1 MKVHR
6 VRVTSLLL
14 RAAAPLAFVAAVFAL
29 PASARAQSAG
39 TPSATISD
47 ADRKAARDLF
57 FQGVDLQNAG
67 KFAEALDKF
76 QRAQAVVNAPTNLL
90 HIAECQAAE
99 TKLVEAAETYRAVG
113 RFNLGPNP
121 PAPFVAAQSQA
132 AAELAQL
139 EPRIP
144 ELTIDV
150 APPNI
155 PTVQVTIDDQPIP
168 TALVGVSRP
177 VNPGPHKIAAQAP
190 GYSREEKT
198 VDVKERSKQKMT
210 LELKATGGVTY
221 GPAGAAAGA
230 AAQPGPTPPPPA
242 SSAPPPAKPPPYDAK
257 KEPDAR
263 PRTSLMLGLR
273 LGAAIPSGDM
283 PLSNGTKPAFGNYG
297 KTGVGL
303 GLEGKLRF
311 ARVVYVGALLQ
322 ANGYGDGSLKA
333 SQPDTGKA
341 GGGIVAGTL
350 GWISNPDG
358 FGVVLNGGLGYRWV
372 NVTRTADSGT
382 GTVEDSAGGG
392 ALQLGFGLFIRAGSV
407 FRIVPKVEVN
417 MGSIQAEKA
426 AANQAAAK
434 TSFADFFIGLTGDFD
449 IALDKGK

>member
-1 MKVHR
+1 MR
-6 VRVTSLLL
+6 VSPLLF
-14 RAAAPLAFVAAVFAL
+14 RAAAPLAFAALLAL
-29 PASARAQSAG
+29 PRAALAQSGGAP
-39 TPSATISD
+39 TASISD

-113 RFNLGPNP
+113 RFNLGQSP

-155 PTVQVTIDDQPIP
+155 PTVQVTIDDQAIP

-177 VNPGPHKIAAQAP
+177 VNPGVHKIAAQAP

-198 VDVKERSKQKMT
+198 VDVKERSKQKLT

-221 GPAGAAAGA
+221 GPAGAAVPAGA
-230 AAQPGPTPPPPA
+230 TATQPQPAATTPPPD
-242 SSAPPPAKPPPYDAK
+242 KPPPYDPK
-257 KEPDAR
+257 KDAEPK
-263 PRTSLMLGLR
+263 PRTSLLLGLR
-273 LGAAIPSGDM
+273 LGAAVPSGDM
-283 PLSNGTKPAFGNYG
+283 PLSNGNKPSFAGYG
-297 KTGVGL
+297 KTGLGL
-303 GLEGKLRF
+303 GLEAKLRF

-322 ANGYGDGSLKA
+322 ANGYGEGSLKTT
-333 SQPDTGKA
+333 QPDTGKA
-341 GGGIVAGTL
+341 GGGLVGATL

-358 FGVVLNGGLGYRWV
+358 FGVVLNGGLGYRWA

-392 ALQLGFGLFIRAGSV
+392 ALQLGFGFFIRAGKV
-407 FRIVPKVEVN
+407 FRIIPKAEVN
-417 MGSIQAEKA
+417 MGSLQAEKA
-426 AANQAAAK
+426 APNQAAAK
-434 TSFADFFIGLTGDFD
+434 TSFADFFLGITGDFD